1 MKRCLDGRKSQSPPA
16 LPDLLAGT
24 LGGRNLT
31 GHCVFRTKRD
41 ALTFN
46 DTFFFLSYLYC
57 LNRVV
62 DKVEALAQATG
73 SSLRKDAVADRLVGE
88 TKLDFKPPK
97 RIEPNY

>member
-24 LGGRNLT
+24 LGGRNLA

-46 DTFFFLSYLYC
+46 DTFFFC
-57 LNRVV
+57 RICI
-62 DKVEALAQATG
+62 AL
-73 SSLRKDAVADRLVGE
+73 
-88 TKLDFKPPK
+88 
-97 RIEPNY
+97 IELLIK